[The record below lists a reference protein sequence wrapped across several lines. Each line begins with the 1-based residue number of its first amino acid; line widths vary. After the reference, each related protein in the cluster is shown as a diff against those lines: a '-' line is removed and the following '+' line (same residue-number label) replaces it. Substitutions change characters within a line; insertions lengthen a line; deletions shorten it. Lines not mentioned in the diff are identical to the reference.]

1 MASDTPTTET
11 PAPAPAVDKPPSL
24 WKNRDFLKLWLG
36 YTTSQLGSQITVVA
50 MPLVAIVILSA
61 NEAEVGTLGAVSR
74 LPFLLFLFAGFWADR
89 FRKRPTMIAADV
101 GRALLLFL
109 IVVMYLTGTLTLFW
123 LGTITF
129 FSVSMFVFFEVANM
143 SHLPFLVGREHLGD
157 GNAKLQLSNS
167 VSRIAG
173 NSIGSALVSVF
184 AAALVLVVDVVTFLV
199 SAVSCAL
206 IRKPEPEPSSEGDR
220 PSVFSSIAE
229 GLRWVW
235 RDRLIRPSVLAAGC
249 YMFFYTGIEVLL
261 PLWMVE
267 GLGLSPYW
275 LGILLAVGGP
285 GAILGSLLATR
296 SMKWIGIGPAFFW
309 PTVVGNLSLFL
320 VALATGPTWL
330 LLVMIGA
337 TQFLLGITG
346 PIAMVASATLRM
358 GATPQQLQGRVM
370 ASQRA
375 VALSLAPLGAL
386 LTGLL
391 AAGIGM
397 RATLL
402 ICAAGAVVPIF
413 VLALS
418 PVLKTKGMPEP
429 QEH

>member
-11 PAPAPAVDKPPSL
+11 PAPAPAVNEPASL
-24 WKNRDFLKLWLG
+24 WKHREFLKLWLG
-36 YTTSQLGSQITVVA
+36 YTTSQFGAQVTVVA
-50 MPLVAIVILSA
+50 MPLVAIVILGA

-101 GRALLLFL
+101 GRALLLLL

-123 LGTITF
+123 LGTISF
-129 FSVSMFVFFEVANM
+129 LSVALFVFFEVANM

-157 GNAKLQLSNS
+157 GNAKLQLSTS

-173 NSIGSALVSVF
+173 NSTGSALVSAF
-184 AAALVLVVDVVTFLV
+184 AAAQVLLVNVVTLII
-199 SAVSCAL
+199 SAISCAL
-206 IRKPEPEPSSEGDR
+206 IRKPEPVPTPGEER

-235 RDRLIRPSVLAAGC
+235 RDPLIRPGVIAAGF

-261 PLWMVE
+261 PLWVVE
-267 GLGLSPYW
+267 GLGLNPYW
-275 LGILLAVGGP
+275 LGILLAVGAP

-296 SMKWIGIGPAFFW
+296 TMKRIGIGPAFFW

-320 VALATGPTWL
+320 IGLATGPTWL
-330 LLVMIGA
+330 LIVMIGA
-337 TQFLLGITG
+337 AQFLLGITG
-346 PIAMVASATLRM
+346 PIAMVASGTLRM
-358 GATPQQLQGRVM
+358 GATPQHLQGRVM

-397 RATLL
+397 RTTML
-402 ICAAGAVVPIF
+402 ICAAGAVIPIV

-418 PVLKTKGMPEP
+418 PIPKTKGMPEP